1 MKLDYDGNIENNKVS
16 MVVMFKTYGTPL
28 LTPEEEKDLVKSWSP
43 KIQYRDLQ
51 FKRYIKVVDGNVVE
65 DKGIANYTNTLSIS
79 IPTNAVASPINSGI
93 ASVTIGTKLVNVG
106 VADTSTGVATT
117 NEIETAVL
125 NSVKTDSSILALY
138 SVSDISISSGK
149 VVATKVITSDPTSLV
164 SAINGT
170 FGTNSVT
177 TTSVTTKTGVEIGFI
192 PNNKMF
198 YVDETLAEKFE
209 IDVNSIQDSGLNSVL
224 PNKPIY
230 AQALAEIFRLTIKDA
245 VKAKLEELRS
255 RINTFEDEV
264 EETL

>member
-51 FKRYIKVVDGNVVE
+51 FKRYIKVVDGNTVE
-65 DKGIANYTNTLSIS
+65 DKGITNYTNTLSIS
-79 IPTNAVASPINSGI
+79 IPTNVVANPVNSGT

-106 VADTSTGVATT
+106 VADTSTGIATT

-125 NSVKTDSSILALY
+125 NSIKTDSSILALY

-149 VVATKVITSDPTSLV
+149 VVATKVVTSDPTSLV
-164 SAINGT
+164 SAINGI

-177 TTSVTTKTGVEIGFI
+177 TTNVTTKTGVEIGFI

-209 IDVNSIQDSGLNSVL
+209 IDVNSIQDSALNSVL

-230 AQALAEIFRLTIKDA
+230 AQALAEIFRLTIKDS
-245 VKAKLEELRS
+245 VKTKL
-255 RINTFEDEV
+255 
-264 EETL
+264 